1 MPAWGSA
8 GALRSLGRG
17 GAAARAPPQGGARLI
32 ERAERPRE
40 RAGLRPLILVVED
53 DPTVRLSVRLACQKE
68 GFAVI
73 EAASGEEALDAVARR
88 PPALVLLDLMLPG
101 ISGFDVCR
109 NLRARARDL
118 PVIMLTARGDE
129 VDKVV
134 GLELG
139 ADDYVT
145 KPFSPR
151 ELMAR
156 IRAVLRRAARPADA
170 AQAADVRA
178 GDLVVRLAAREVYH
192 AGRPVQ
198 LTRTEFDILACLVA
212 HGGRVVTRD
221 QLAAQVW
228 GYQSEGDTRLLDSHI
243 GHLRAKIEPDPS
255 NPRYILTV
263 RQVGYKFNPAP

>member
-1 MPAWGSA
+1 M
-8 GALRSLGRG
+8 
-17 GAAARAPPQGGARLI
+17 
-32 ERAERPRE
+32 
-40 RAGLRPLILVVED
+40 VED

-68 GFAVI
+68 GFAVV
-73 EAASGEEALDAVARR
+73 EAVSGEEALESVARW

-109 NLRARARDL
+109 DLRARDRDL
-118 PVIMLTARGDE
+118 PIIMLTARGDE
-129 VDKVV
+129 IDKVV

-151 ELMAR
+151 ELVAR
-156 IRAVLRRAARPADA
+156 IRAVLRRAARPAEEA
-170 AQAADVRA
+170 HPDVVRV
-178 GDLVVRLAAREVYH
+178 GELVIRLAAREVER
-192 AGRPVQ
+192 AGQPVQ
-198 LTRTEFDILACLVA
+198 LTRTEFDILACLVE

-221 QLAAQVW
+221 QLAARVW
-228 GYQSEGDTRLLDSHI
+228 GYAGEGDTRLLDSHI

-263 RQVGYKFNPAP
+263 RQVGYKFTLMP